1 MQKGYSKL
9 EPLTLSLKGEII
21 IEASA
26 GTGKTFTIGL
36 IYLRLLL
43 GLGKKIDFVRRLSV
57 EEILVVTFTEA
68 SAAELRTRI
77 RSNIHELR
85 IACIR
90 EKTSNPILK
99 QLISQITNLPQAIL
113 HLSIAERNMHA
124 AAIFTIH
131 GFCQRIL
138 HMQPIE
144 SGVLFKQ
151 ELLIDETPFQRQAIF
166 DFWRRYCYPLPKP
179 IARIVR
185 KLWIGPEQ
193 LLQTLLPWLYREEI
207 FLKTTHTTYQNIEQQ
222 HANIIER
229 IKNIKTSW
237 LNVQNI
243 QELIETS
250 GINRRS
256 YNRKNLKNWLD
267 SITQWAK
274 TETVDYF
281 IIKYLVNFSQSTL
294 LNKSTNGEPPHHPIF
309 LEIER
314 FLSNPLSLYDCVIT
328 LALQQ
333 IRCSI
338 QQEKSLHAKIGF
350 HDLLTLLN
358 SSLHKPNGKILAKT
372 IQKNYPVALIDEFQD
387 TDIQQYRI
395 FHAIYHN
402 ISHGALLLIGDP
414 KQAIYAFRGADIF
427 TYMRARS
434 DIKERYT
441 LETNW
446 RSSKNMVDAVNL
458 LFLNHYNPFVFK
470 EIPFTRIQSA
480 TPNHHFHFS
489 LNCKM
494 QPALKF
500 CLQPGST
507 INISDYQEFMAQE
520 CAAEISHWLH
530 QSKNGKA
537 FFCYMNNKK
546 PVRASDITILVR
558 RRSEAEIVKKAL
570 YALNIPSVY
579 LSNRDSIFST
589 LEAKEMLYL
598 LQAILTPEKKSILRS
613 SLSTNFLG
621 IDKATIYS
629 MQSQEVVWNSLIRR
643 FFDYQTCWKKYGVLS
658 MLRKLM
664 LQEKIAENLSSPLHV
679 KRCLTNLIH
688 LGEVLQEASF
698 ICANEQSL
706 INWLTKNIQ
715 KPNSCQPDQYIR
727 LESNHTLVQIITI
740 HKSKGLQYPLVWIPF
755 AATFREAK
763 NAIFYDHQTFT
774 TVLDLQKDT
783 KNMVLADQERLSED
797 LRLLYVALTRSI
809 FHCSVGI
816 APLFISSSKKTDKSH
831 LHRSAIGYL
840 IQKGQA
846 MNASS
851 LKSALQVFN
860 GENTAVAIA
869 SGQKGRQWQDTDRNA
884 IDIEKIHIRTLSYP
898 IQEKW
903 KITSY
908 SDLLQKHNAT
918 STSNINS
925 IDRLSFKSFDI
936 HVSGN
941 QSSSSCIVENMQY
954 TRHTFPRGAKSGIFL
969 HRLLSSLDFSAP
981 LSISWLEKQIIY
993 HGLNQDWVPVMY
1005 EWIQSILHT
1014 TLNETGVSLHN
1025 IPMKNRQVELKFYLP
1040 FSEPLTAEKLNK
1052 IMQQDPLS
1060 ASCPPLRFN
1069 QIKGMLEGSIDLV
1082 FLWRGKYYLLDYK
1095 SHWFGESGNYYTK
1108 NRIIQAMQEH
1118 RYDLQYQLYTLAL
1131 HRYLR
1136 HRLIDYDYQRHF
1148 GGIIYLFLRGV
1159 NHLENDNAVYNTLL
1173 HADFITSMDR
1183 L

>member
-9 EPLTLSLKGEII
+9 EPLTLPITGEVI

-43 GLGKKIDFVRRLSV
+43 GLGKKLDFIRRLSV
-57 EEILVVTFTEA
+57 EEILVVTFTDS

-90 EKTSNPILK
+90 EKTSNPILE

-113 HLSIAERNMHA
+113 HLSIAERHMHA

-138 HMQPIE
+138 HTQPIE

-151 ELLIDETPFQRQAIF
+151 ELLVDETPLQRQATF
-166 DFWRRYCYPLPKP
+166 DFWRRYCYPLPKQ

-185 KLWIGPEQ
+185 KLWAGPEQ

-207 FLKTTHTTYQNIEQQ
+207 FLKTTYATYKNIEQQ

-229 IKNIKTSW
+229 IKNIKKSW
-237 LNVQNI
+237 LNAQNI
-243 QELIETS
+243 QELIEKS
-250 GINRRS
+250 GIDRRS
-256 YNRKNLKNWLD
+256 YNRKNLPYWLD

-281 IIKYLVNFSQSTL
+281 IVKYLVNFSQSTL
-294 LNKSTNGEPPHHPIF
+294 LNKSINGEPPNHLIF
-309 LEIER
+309 LEIDL
-314 FLSNPLSLYDCVIT
+314 FLLKPLSLYDCVIA
-328 LALQQ
+328 LALQH

-338 QQEKSLHAKIGF
+338 KREKSLHAKIGF
-350 HDLLTLLN
+350 HDLLTLLH
-358 SSLHKPNGKILAKT
+358 SSLYMPNGKILAKI
-372 IQKNYPVALIDEFQD
+372 IQNNYPVALIDEFQD

-402 ISHGALLLIGDP
+402 TSHSALLLIGDP
-414 KQAIYAFRGADIF
+414 KQAIYAFRGADVF

-434 DIKERYT
+434 DIREYYT

-446 RSSKNMVDAVNL
+446 RSSKDMVNAVNL
-458 LFLNHYNPFVFK
+458 LFLNHYNPFIFR
-470 EIPFTRIQSA
+470 EIPFIRIKSA
-480 TPNHHFHFS
+480 TPNHHLHFS
-489 LNCKM
+489 LNCKI

-500 CLQPGST
+500 WLQPGNT
-507 INISDYQEFMAQE
+507 VNINDYQEFMAQE

-530 QSKNGKA
+530 QSINSKA
-537 FFCYMNNKK
+537 FLCYTNNQK

-589 LEAKEMLYL
+589 LEAQEMLYL
-598 LQAILTPEKKSILRS
+598 LQAILKPEKKSILRS
-613 SLSTNFLG
+613 SLSTSFLG
-621 IDKATIYS
+621 IKKASVYS
-629 MQSQEVVWNSLIRR
+629 IKSQEVVWSSLIRR
-643 FFDYQTCWKKYGVLS
+643 FFDYQECWKKYGVLS
-658 MLRKLM
+658 MLRKLI
-664 LQEKIAENLSSPLHV
+664 LQEKIAENLLSPSHT
-679 KRCLTNLIH
+679 KHYLTNLIH

-698 ICANEQSL
+698 ICANEQIL
-706 INWLTKNIQ
+706 INWLIKKIQ
-715 KPNSCQPDQYIR
+715 QPYSYKPDQCIR
-727 LESNHTLVQIITI
+727 LESDYNLVQIITI

-774 TVLDLQKDT
+774 TVLDLQQDT
-783 KNMVLADQERLSED
+783 KNMILADQERLSED
-797 LRLLYVALTRSI
+797 LRLLYVAVTRSI
-809 FHCSVGI
+809 FHCSIGI
-816 APLFISSSKKTDKSH
+816 APLCIGRKKTDKSH
-831 LHRSAIGYL
+831 IHRSALGYL

-851 LKSALQVFN
+851 LKSALQVFH
-860 GENTAVAIA
+860 GDITTFTIA
-869 SGQKGRQWQDTDRNA
+869 SGQKGKPWQDSDRNDVN
-884 IDIEKIHIRTLSYP
+884 IQKIHLRTLSYP
-898 IQEKW
+898 IKENW
-903 KITSY
+903 KSTSY
-908 SDLLQKHNAT
+908 SDLLQKHHNT
-918 STSNINS
+918 STANINN
-925 IDRLSFKSFDI
+925 IDRLSLKSPDI
-936 HVSGN
+936 HLSIN
-941 QSSSSCIVENMQY
+941 QSISSIVEHTKY
-954 TRHTFPRGAKSGIFL
+954 TQHTFPKGTRSGIFL
-969 HRLLSSLDFSAP
+969 HRLLSSLDFSSP
-981 LSISWLEKQIIY
+981 LNISWLEKQIIY
-993 HGLNQDWVPVMY
+993 QGLNKEWVPVIH
-1005 EWIQSILHT
+1005 EWIENILHT
-1014 TLNETGVSLHN
+1014 TLNETGVSLYN
-1025 IPMKNRQVELKFYLP
+1025 IPMKDKQVELKFYLP
-1040 FSEPLTAEKLNK
+1040 FSQPLTSEKLNK

-1060 ASCPPLRFN
+1060 AGCPPLRFD

-1082 FLWRGKYYLLDYK
+1082 FLWKGKYYLLDYK
-1095 SHWFGESGNYYTK
+1095 THWFGESGDYYTK
-1108 NRIIQAMQEH
+1108 DRIMQAMQEH

-1136 HRLIDYDYQRHF
+1136 HRLINYDYQRHF

-1159 NHLENDNAVYNTLL
+1159 NHLEHQNAVYNTLL
-1173 HADFITSMDR
+1173 HADFITSMDQ